1 MEIPDL
7 EGRVKQILTN
17 RLGLPP
23 DEIRLDARLAD
34 DLAMDSLDAVELAI
48 ATERQFNIAVSDE
61 QIAKLGT
68 VADIVALVQR
78 LAGEQAEV
86 PPPRQRQR
94 PAGAAER

>member
-17 RLGLPP
+17 RLGIPP
-23 DEIRLDARLAD
+23 DEIRLDARLVD
-34 DLAMDSLDAVELAI
+34 DLGMDSLDAVELAI

-61 QIAKLGT
+61 QVAKLGT

-78 LAGEQAEV
+78 LVGEQAGG